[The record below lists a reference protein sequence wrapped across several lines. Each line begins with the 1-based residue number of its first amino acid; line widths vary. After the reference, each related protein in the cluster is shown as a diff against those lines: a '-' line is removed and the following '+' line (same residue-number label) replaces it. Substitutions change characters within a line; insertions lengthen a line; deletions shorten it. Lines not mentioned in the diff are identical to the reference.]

1 MGEIILLIDDLKQLK
16 ECCWKNPN
24 YKDFDTAI
32 KDCELTLADIED
44 ASSRLERFASYFKV
58 AFPETAATDGIIE
71 SPFHEIP
78 FMQEALESEYGVSIN
93 GQLYLKMD
101 SHLPISGSIKAR
113 GGVYEVLKFAEDI
126 AVESGMLNYNDD
138 YSVLIN
144 ESFSSLFSKYSI
156 AVGSTG
162 NLGLSIGIISAKL
175 GFKVTVHMSS
185 DARQWKKDMLRSKGV
200 CVVEYESDYSEAVK
214 QGRLAAEKD
223 AFCYFIDDENS
234 RTLFLG
240 YSVAALRLKKQLEN
254 SGISVDG
261 KHPLM
266 VYLPC
271 GVGGGPGGVAFGL
284 KQIFK
289 DNVHCF
295 FAEPTNAC
303 CMILGMSTGKHSD
316 ISIQDIGIDGKT
328 VADGLAV
335 GRASGFVGRLMEP
348 FISGCYTI
356 SDERMYKMLAKLA
369 DTENIYLEPSAL
381 AGMYGSILLK
391 SNSEFA
397 EFGKIENCT
406 HIVWATGGGMVPQE
420 EMKKYY
426 LAGK

>member
-32 KDCELTLADIED
+32 EDCELTLADIED
-44 ASSRLERFASYFKV
+44 ASSRLERFAAYFKV

-223 AFCYFIDDENS
+223 AFCHFIDDENS